1 MLVKEAAMRKAILLV
16 MLAFSL
22 PALAGKIQI
31 DPSPIPL
38 KGTFQ
43 VVVAG
48 LQDVQTGNVLV
59 VNVRTGEG
67 IRVPLEAK
75 EGRLL
80 AGPIYALR
88 DCDDAAGK
96 EHVIRVQVGDVIVA
110 ATELEEGLSAT
121 AVITD
126 PTGEPALTVER
137 WDEGQAL
144 WCPSSPLEP
153 GKIRI
158 VVEDP
163 GKDVLCEPESVQVTI
178 RLGGEEKDLDA
189 REKGATSGQFV
200 SELELSIERDGP
212 ALKAVLTHKGSEF
225 LSAPLAEDM
234 ALTVVYE
241 DLAYSVSLP
250 SLAVR
255 FESTEVVEDTDC
267 PVKLALSEP
276 TDPDEVIW
284 YVDGAE
290 RSERGPEIKLIRT
303 EPTYPDSLS
312 VIALVRKGALW
323 GKAEAKVVFVPHT
336 EIEFVQAGSGETAKA
351 PWRCGTP
358 LRVKLAGVYDDAAPR
373 VWVGV
378 LGPSCTVKELA
389 LEPKGNGVF
398 VSEPFRPEELSA
410 CAGDILWAQY
420 KDPTCLEDVAYTLL
434 RLR

>member
-1 MLVKEAAMRKAILLV
+1 MRKAILLV
-16 MLAFSL
+16 VLAFSL

-43 VVVAG
+43 VVVTG
-48 LQDVQTGNVLV
+48 LQDATGDVLV
-59 VNVRTGEG
+59 VNVRTGEE

-75 EGRLL
+75 GGRLL

-96 EHVIRVQVGDVIVA
+96 AHVIRVQVGDVIVA
-110 ATELEEGLSAT
+110 ATELEKGLSVT
-121 AVITD
+121 AVVEVIG
-126 PTGEPALTVER
+126 GEPALTVER

-144 WCPSSPLEP
+144 WCPSPPLEP

-189 REKGATSGQFV
+189 REKGATSGRFV

-212 ALKAVLTHKGSEF
+212 ALKAVLAHKGSEF
-225 LSAPLAEDM
+225 LSTPLAEDM
-234 ALTVVYE
+234 ALTVIYG

-250 SLAVR
+250 SLAVGL
-255 FESTEVVEDTDC
+255 ESTEIVEDTGC
-267 PVKLALSEP
+267 PVKLALAEP

-284 YVDGAE
+284 YVDEAE
-290 RSERGPEIKLIRT
+290 RTERGPEIKLIRT
-303 EPTYPDSLS
+303 EPTYPDGLS
-312 VIALVRKGALW
+312 VVALVRKGTLW

-336 EIEFVQAGSGETAKA
+336 EIEFVQAGSGKTAKA
-351 PWRCGTP
+351 PCQCDMP
-358 LRVKLAGVYDDAAPR
+358 LRVKLTSVYDDAAPR

-378 LGPSCTVKELA
+378 LGPGCTAKELT